1 MLTYTVKIKYGS
13 LPTHVMALFA
23 MSDTRVPVNP
33 KPSVKRSQA
42 KPNTN
47 LKSAPRQLLARR
59 ESRSSSGASSC
70 IVVSF

>member
-13 LPTHVMALFA
+13 LPMHVMALFA
-23 MSDTRVPVNP
+23 MSDRVPVNP